1 MKQKRVMAIAV
12 GIDEI
17 VGIVA
22 YKVDGQTVIE
32 NVITQNRRGTIEQDT
47 EDFFDLYGEEDA

>member
-17 VGIVA
+17 VGMVA

-32 NVITQNRRGTIEQDT
+32 NVMNKIRKISLIYIEKRT
-47 EDFFDLYGEEDA
+47 PG